1 MVAPG
6 RSPPKTPP
14 GEKLIRFRRVRKA
27 FGEKVVY
34 SDLSLDVL
42 RGEVLTVMG
51 PSGCGKSVMLKM
63 LIGLLTADG
72 GSILFD
78 GDEITHMGEDKLVE
92 VRRRIAYLFQGAAL
106 FDSMSVGE
114 NVAYG
119 LREQF
124 WNVMTDEEIRA
135 RVAQSL
141 SLVGL
146 PGIEAMRPAD
156 LSGGMRKRV
165 GLARTLALQPEVILY
180 DEPTTGL
187 DPINT
192 GRINKLI
199 LALRDALGLTSIV
212 ITHDLT
218 TAFHVSDR
226 LAMINKGRII
236 LQAPKEEFRRSSDDF
251 VRSFI
256 EGRPPEDEDV
266 AALLASS

>member
-1 MVAPG
+1 VTTPV
-6 RSPPKTPP
+6 RQPPKTPP
-14 GEKLIRFRRVRKA
+14 GERIIRFRNVRKA

-34 SDLSLDVL
+34 TDLSLDVR

-72 GSILFD
+72 GSIRFD
-78 GDEITHMGEDKLVE
+78 GDEITHMDEEKLAE

-106 FDSMSVGE
+106 FDSMSVGD

-124 WNVMTDEEIRA
+124 WNVMTDAEIMA
-135 RVAQSL
+135 RVTESL
-141 SLVGL
+141 ALVGM

-192 GRINKLI
+192 ARINKLI
-199 LALRDALGLTSIV
+199 LTLKNTLGLTSIV

-236 LQAPKEEFRRSSDDF
+236 LQGTAEEFRTTSDDF

-256 EGRPPEDEDV
+256 EGRAPEGEDV
-266 AALLASS
+266 ATLLASS